1 MSDLD
6 INQQFY
12 EDQARADGYRVL
24 GEPIDT
30 TVPIRVVGVKDHG
43 LDAQGNPVQ
52 ELYGYTAQAQHG
64 DFAIPSRTVV
74 LIAATAGLVIPPPAP
89 EPPADPD
96 PGAEES
102 GDPDPTPTP
111 TPNPS

>member
-30 TVPIRVVGVKDHG
+30 TVPIRIVGVKDHG

-52 ELYGYTAQAQHG
+52 ELYGYTAQARHG
-64 DFAIPSRTVV
+64 DFAIPSRTVI

-89 EPPADPD
+89 EPPTNPDEEQPGDPE
-96 PGAEES
+96 PAPT
-102 GDPDPTPTP
+102 PDPTPR
-111 TPNPS
+111 